1 MSLAPPDTGQPLGA
15 RASAPTPKPRMRGVL
30 HLIAFPVSLISGAAL
45 LGVADTAAERWAGL
59 VYTVATAVLFGV
71 SALYHRG
78 TWDARTH
85 ARLRRLDHSN
95 IFLMIAGTYTPLCV
109 ALLGGTTRTLV
120 LAVVWV
126 GALAG
131 IAFRVAW
138 LHAPAWLY
146 TPFYVGLGWV
156 AVAVLPSLA
165 RAGGAAVVTLLLI
178 GGVAYSLGGIVYA
191 LRRPDPAPAT
201 FGYHEI
207 FHTGTIVGF
216 VCHYVSVVL
225 AVR

>member
-1 MSLAPPDTGQPLGA
+1 MTLAPPA
-15 RASAPTPKPRMRGVL
+15 APPAALAKPRLRGLL
-30 HLIAFPVSLISGAAL
+30 HLVAFPLSLVTGPVL
-45 LGVADTAAERWAGL
+45 LLAVADSAAERRACL
-59 VYTVATAVLFGV
+59 VYTLAAATLFGV

-78 TWDARTH
+78 RWDAPTH

-109 ALLGGTTRTLV
+109 ALLGGTAQRAV
-120 LAVVWV
+120 LGVVWS

-131 IAFRVAW
+131 IVFRVAW

-146 TPFYVGLGWV
+146 TPFYVALGWV

-165 RAGGAAVVTLLLI
+165 SAGGAAVAALI
-178 GGVAYSLGGIVYA
+178 VAGGLAYSAGGAVYA
-191 LRRPDPAPAT
+191 LRRPDPVPAT

-207 FHTGTIVGF
+207 FHAGTLVGF
-216 VCHYVSVVL
+216 ACHYAAIAL
-225 AVR
+225 AVG